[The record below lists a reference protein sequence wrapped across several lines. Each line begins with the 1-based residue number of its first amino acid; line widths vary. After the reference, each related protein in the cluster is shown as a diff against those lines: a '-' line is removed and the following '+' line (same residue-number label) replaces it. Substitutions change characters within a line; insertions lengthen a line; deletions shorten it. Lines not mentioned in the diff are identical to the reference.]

1 MRLCTTLEN
10 LDNIPDGDTRKIIN
24 YTAGD
29 GIVIDENNVI
39 STIDSGAN
47 NYNNLSNKPSINGV
61 VLQGNKTSKDLGID
75 ILSQNVLYE
84 NASGSN
90 SNITLSDSASN
101 YEYIEIFFKNNDNA
115 FSSVK
120 VYQPNNKK
128 VNLISH
134 DNNARNTAWVKFTLV
149 VISGN
154 IIRFG
159 NGVEM
164 KLAASSSITA
174 SSGSLNYITRVVGYK

>member
-10 LDNIPDGDTRKIIN
+10 LDNIPDGETRKIIN

-39 STIDSGAN
+39 STTGSGTN

-61 VLQGNKTSKDLGID
+61 VLQGNKTSKDLGIYTPTT
-75 ILSQNVLYE
+75 LYE
-84 NASGSN
+84 NANGSN
-90 SNITLSDSASN
+90 SNITLSDNASN
-101 YEYIEIFFKNNDNA
+101 YEYMEIFYKNNDNA

-120 VYQPNNKK
+120 VYQPNDKK
-128 VNLISH
+128 VSLISH

-154 IIRFG
+154 TIRFG
-159 NGVEM
+159 NGVEI
-164 KLAASSSITA
+164 KLSAGSSITA
-174 SSGSLNYITRVVGYK
+174 SSGNLNYITRVIGYK